1 MRIGSFI
8 FVSIA
13 LTISTACGGSS
24 AEQDA
29 EEPPQLGE
37 TEDGARV
44 TEGEVDVQV
53 EQVGEE

>member
-1 MRIGSFI
+1 MRIGSIIVTAF
-8 FVSIA
+8 A
-13 LTISTACGGSS
+13 LSLAACGGSS
-24 AEQDA
+24 AEQEA
-29 EEPPQLGE
+29 EEPPGLGE